1 MEQRTFIRIPRDRV
15 GVLIGPSGKTKQRLE
30 ATFQVDLTVES
41 ETGNVEIVPQPEQTD
56 VSVLFTVRNIVQAIG
71 RGFSPQSA
79 LTLLNED
86 TDILVL
92 DLEDYVGSS
101 RGNQDRIKGRVIG
114 REGKSRALL
123 EQLTECQISVYG
135 GTVTIIGAYEMIPIA
150 KEAVEMLMNGAFHKT
165 VWNHLYAVR
174 RKLKKDRGE
183 LWYEP
188 TRRRRSE
195 DK

>member
-1 MEQRTFIRIPRDRV
+1 VEQRTYIRIPRDRV

-30 ATFQVDLTVES
+30 ATFQVGLTVES

-56 VSVLFTVRNIVQAIG
+56 VSVVFAVRNIVQAIG
-71 RGFSPQSA
+71 RGFSPNRA
-79 LTLLNED
+79 LALLNED

-135 GTVTIIGAYEMIPIA
+135 GTIAIVGGYEMLPIA
-150 KEAVEMLMNGAFHKT
+150 KEAVEMLINGAFHKT

>member
-1 MEQRTFIRIPRDRV
+1 MEQKTYIRIPSDRV
-15 GVLIGPSGKTKQRLE
+15 GVLIGPSGKTKRQIE
-30 ATFQVDLTVES
+30 ATFHVKIDIDS
-41 ETGNVEIVPQPEQTD
+41 ETGNVEITPSQDQTD
-56 VSVLFTVRNIVQAIG
+56 ASVLFTVRNIVQAIG
-71 RGFSPQSA
+71 RGFSPRRA
-79 LTLLNED
+79 FTLLNED

-101 RGNQDRIKGRVIG
+101 RNNQNRVKGRIIG
-114 REGKSRALL
+114 KEGKSRALL

-135 GTVTIIGAYEMIPIA
+135 STITIVGSYEMQPVA
-150 KEAVEMLMNGAFHKT
+150 KEAVEMLINGAFHKT

-188 TRRRRSE
+188 TRRSS
-195 DK
+195 